1 MMAQG
6 KAKHRRAV
14 GASRFGTF
22 ASGALITV
30 NILASPHR
38 FVRRTAAMLDRLS
51 SLVIALTLVAIAAI
65 FAALSGGDPL
75 SIAIML
81 LAGFIAAA
89 TVYSALPTAT
99 PDAQG
104 TTSPPVEAPPIS
116 LLRHP
121 DFAHWVDQEK
131 EPLLGT
137 ADNIVT
143 IANDAAIRLLG
154 RHIVGADVRTAIRHP
169 AATDWL
175 SHIDGNA
182 PLETVSLVDFPRPGQ
197 RWTMRTAVLSGSERI
212 IFLSD
217 RSAID
222 AADRM
227 RSDFV
232 ANASHELRTPLAA
245 ILGYVETLQEMNGE
259 ADAPTRNR
267 FLSIIDRE
275 ARRMQQLVIDLLSIS
290 RVEADRFRRPT
301 TPVDLASIV
310 QTTIMQLRD
319 SEQGRA
325 KDIVAR
331 LGDGPAPMLG
341 DEAQLKQLAH
351 NIVSNAMKYGH
362 ADTPVTV
369 ELVREGRRIRLAVS
383 DEGDGIAPDHL
394 PRLTERFYRVDEAR
408 SRSVGGTGLGLAIV
422 KHISE
427 RHQGQLDIESELG
440 KGTRVSVT
448 FPLSG
453 ES

>member
-1 MMAQG
+1 M
-6 KAKHRRAV
+6 
-14 GASRFGTF
+14 F
-22 ASGALITV
+22 
-30 NILASPHR
+30 
-38 FVRRTAAMLDRLS
+38 DRLS
-51 SLVIALTLVAIAAI
+51 SLIIALTIVAIAAI
-65 FAALSGGDPL
+65 FAALTGGDL
-75 SIAIML
+75 LAIAIMAI
-81 LAGFIAAA
+81 AGVVAAG
-89 TVYSALPTAT
+89 TVYRALPPAT
-99 PDAQG
+99 SDRSSAAHAPAE
-104 TTSPPVEAPPIS
+104 TPPVS

-143 IANDAAIRLLG
+143 IANDAAVRLLG

-169 AATDWL
+169 AATEWL
-175 SHIDGNA
+175 SRIQGSA
-182 PLETVSLVDFPRPGQ
+182 PLEPVNLVDFPRPGQ
-197 RWTMRTAVLSGSERI
+197 RWTMRIAALSGSENI

-259 ADAPTRNR
+259 TDAPTRDR
-267 FLSIIDRE
+267 FLAIIERE

-301 TPVDLASIV
+301 ATVDLAAIV
-310 QTTIMQLRD
+310 RTTIGQLSD
-319 SEQGRA
+319 SEPARA
-325 KDIVAR
+325 VDLVAN
-331 LGDGPAPMLG
+331 LGDGPQPMAG
-341 DEAQLKQLAH
+341 DEAQLSQLAH
-351 NIVSNAMKYGH
+351 NIISNAMKYGH
-362 ADTPVTV
+362 AGTPVTV
-369 ELVREGRRIRLAVS
+369 ELAREGSRVRLSVS
-383 DEGDGIAPDHL
+383 DQGDGIAPDHL
-394 PRLTERFYRVDEAR
+394 PRLTKRFYRVDEAR

-422 KHISE
+422 KHIGE
-427 RHQGQLDIESELG
+427 RHQGQLDIDSEMG

-448 FPLSG
+448 FPLLLNP
-453 ES
+453 

>member
-1 MMAQG
+1 
-6 KAKHRRAV
+6 
-14 GASRFGTF
+14 
-22 ASGALITV
+22 
-30 NILASPHR
+30 
-38 FVRRTAAMLDRLS
+38 MLDRLS
-51 SLVIALTLVAIAAI
+51 SLVIALTLVAVAAI
-65 FAALSGGDPL
+65 FAALAGGDAL
-75 SIAIML
+75 SIAIL
-81 LAGFIAAA
+81 TLAGAASAAVVHAAIPTTPPAPSAAA
-89 TVYSALPTAT
+89 PAGP
-99 PDAQG
+99 P
-104 TTSPPVEAPPIS
+104 SPQTES

-121 DFAHWVDQEK
+121 DFARWVDQER

-154 RHIVGADVRTAIRHP
+154 RHIVGADIRTAIRHP

-175 SHIDGNA
+175 AQSDPPAQLKTID
-182 PLETVSLVDFPRPGQ
+182 LLDFPRPGQ
-197 RWTMRTAVLSGSERI
+197 RWTMRVAVLAAGERI
-212 IFLSD
+212 IFLVD

-245 ILGYVETLQEMNGE
+245 ILGYVETLQDMNGD
-259 ADAPTRNR
+259 ADPDTRHR
-267 FLSIIDRE
+267 FLSIIERE
-275 ARRMQQLVIDLLSIS
+275 AKRMQQLVIDLLSIS

-301 TPVDLASIV
+301 TPIDLADV
-310 QTTIMQLRD
+310 VRATIGQLAD

-331 LGDGPAPMLG
+331 LGDGAQPMHG
-341 DEAQLKQLAH
+341 DAAQIGQLAH
-351 NIVSNAMKYGH
+351 NIISNAMKYGRPG
-362 ADTPVTV
+362 TPVTV
-369 ELVREGRRIRLAVS
+369 ELVREGPRIRLAVS
-383 DEGDGIAPDHL
+383 DESDGIAPDHL

-427 RHQGQLDIESELG
+427 RHQGQLDIHSEVG
-440 KGTRVSVT
+440 KGTRVAVT
-448 FPLSG
+448 FPLADGS
-453 ES
+453 

>member
-1 MMAQG
+1 M
-6 KAKHRRAV
+6 
-14 GASRFGTF
+14 F
-22 ASGALITV
+22 
-30 NILASPHR
+30 
-38 FVRRTAAMLDRLS
+38 DRLS

-65 FAALSGGDPL
+65 FATLSGGDGL
-75 SIAIML
+75 SIVIMVI
-81 LAGFIAAA
+81 AGFGAAA
-89 TVYSALPTAT
+89 TVYSALPISL
-99 PDAQG
+99 PDTQG
-104 TTSPPVEAPPIS
+104 AGAPPATTPVVS

-175 SHIDGNA
+175 AQMGQNA
-182 PLETVSLVDFPRPGQ
+182 PLETLNLIDFPRPGQ
-197 RWTMRTAVLSGSERI
+197 RWTMRIAALSGSEYI

-245 ILGYVETLQEMNGE
+245 ILGYVETLQDMNDE
-259 ADAPTRNR
+259 TDAPTRNR
-267 FLSIIDRE
+267 FLSIIHRE
-275 ARRMQQLVIDLLSIS
+275 AGRMQQLVIDLLSIS

-301 TPVDLASIV
+301 TPIDFAAIV
-310 QTTIMQLRD
+310 RTTITQLRD
-319 SEQGRA
+319 SEQVRA
-325 KDIVAR
+325 KDIVAKLGEGPQPL
-331 LGDGPAPMLG
+331 LGDG
-341 DEAQLKQLAH
+341 AQLGQLAH
-351 NIVSNAMKYGH
+351 NIISNAMKYGH
-362 ADTPVTV
+362 AGTPVTV
-369 ELVREGRRIRLAVS
+369 ELAREGRRVRLSVS

-427 RHQGQLDIESELG
+427 RHQGQLDIDSEVG

-448 FPLSG
+448 FPLRAEG
-453 ES
+453 

>member
-1 MMAQG
+1 M
-6 KAKHRRAV
+6 
-14 GASRFGTF
+14 F
-22 ASGALITV
+22 
-30 NILASPHR
+30 
-38 FVRRTAAMLDRLS
+38 DRLS

-75 SIAIML
+75 SIAVML

-89 TVYSALPTAT
+89 TVYSALP
-99 PDAQG
+99 
-104 TTSPPVEAPPIS
+104 SAPPSPQNAVAALVETPAIS

-169 AATDWL
+169 ATSDWL
-175 SHIDGNA
+175 SQIADGA
-182 PLETVSLVDFPRPGQ
+182 PLETINLIDFPRPGQ
-197 RWTMRTAVLSGSERI
+197 RWTMRIAALSGSEQI

-222 AADRM
+222 AADKM

-245 ILGYVETLQEMNGE
+245 ILGYVETLQDMNGDT
-259 ADAPTRNR
+259 DAPTRDR
-267 FLSIIDRE
+267 FLSIIQRE
-275 ARRMQQLVIDLLSIS
+275 AGRMQQLVIDLLSIS

-301 TPVDLASIV
+301 TPIDLATIV
-310 QTTIMQLRD
+310 KTTIVQLRD
-319 SEQGRA
+319 SEQARA
-325 KDIVAR
+325 DDIVAN
-331 LGDGPAPMLG
+331 LGDDPQPMLG
-341 DEAQLKQLAH
+341 DEAQLGQLAH

-362 ADTPVTV
+362 AGTPVVVT
-369 ELVREGRRIRLAVS
+369 LAREGRRVRLSVT

-427 RHQGQLDIESELG
+427 RHQGQLDIDSDVG

-448 FPLSG
+448 FPLRAEG
-453 ES
+453 

>member
-1 MMAQG
+1 M
-6 KAKHRRAV
+6 
-14 GASRFGTF
+14 F
-22 ASGALITV
+22 
-30 NILASPHR
+30 
-38 FVRRTAAMLDRLS
+38 DRLS
-51 SLVIALTLVAIAAI
+51 SLVIALTLVVIAAI
-65 FAALSGGDPL
+65 FAALLDGDAL
-75 SIAIML
+75 SIVIMTF
-81 LAGFIAAA
+81 AGGVAAA
-89 TVYSALPTAT
+89 TVYSALPAAL

-104 TTSPPVEAPPIS
+104 SGAPAAEAAAVS

-131 EPLLGT
+131 EPLIGI

-175 SHIDGNA
+175 SRIEGGT
-182 PLETVSLVDFPRPGQ
+182 PLEMVNLIDFPRPGA
-197 RWTMRTAVLSGSERI
+197 RWTMRTAALSGNEYI

-245 ILGYVETLQEMNGE
+245 ILGYVETLQDMNGE
-259 ADAPTRNR
+259 TEAPTRSR
-267 FLSIIDRE
+267 FLSIIHRE
-275 ARRMQQLVIDLLSIS
+275 AGRMQQLVIDLLSIS

-301 TPVDLASIV
+301 TPVDLAAIV
-310 QTTIMQLRD
+310 RTTIAQLRD
-319 SEQGRA
+319 SEQTRA
-325 KDIVAR
+325 KDIVAS
-331 LGDGPAPMLG
+331 LGDEPQPMFG
-341 DEAQLKQLAH
+341 DEAQLGQLAH
-351 NIVSNAMKYGH
+351 NIISNAMKYGH
-362 ADTPVTV
+362 GGTPVTV
-369 ELVREGRRIRLAVS
+369 ELAREGRRVRLSVS

-427 RHQGQLDIESELG
+427 RHQGQLDIASDVG
-440 KGTRVSVT
+440 KGTQVSVT
-448 FPLSG
+448 FPLRTDA
-453 ES
+453 

>member
-1 MMAQG
+1 M
-6 KAKHRRAV
+6 
-14 GASRFGTF
+14 F
-22 ASGALITV
+22 
-30 NILASPHR
+30 
-38 FVRRTAAMLDRLS
+38 DRLS
-51 SLVIALTLVAIAAI
+51 SLVIALTLVVIAAI
-65 FAALSGGDPL
+65 FAALAGGDPL
-75 SIAIML
+75 AIAIMVI
-81 LAGFIAAA
+81 AGFVAAA
-89 TVYSALPTAT
+89 TVYSALPAPL

-104 TTSPPVEAPPIS
+104 AGAPLSDPPAIS

-175 SHIDGNA
+175 SQIAGNI
-182 PLETVSLVDFPRPGQ
+182 PLETVNLIDFPRPGQ
-197 RWTMRTAVLSGSERI
+197 RWTMRIAALSGSENI

-245 ILGYVETLQEMNGE
+245 ILGYVETLQDMNGE
-259 ADAPTRNR
+259 TDAGIRHR
-267 FLSIIDRE
+267 FLAIIERE

-301 TPVDLASIV
+301 TPVDLAVIV
-310 QTTIMQLRD
+310 QTTIAQLRD
-319 SEQGRA
+319 SEQARA
-325 KDIVAR
+325 KDVVAK
-331 LGDGPAPMLG
+331 LGDGPQPMLG
-341 DEAQLKQLAH
+341 DEAQLGQLAH
-351 NIVSNAMKYGH
+351 NIISNAMKYGH
-362 ADTPVTV
+362 TGTPVTV
-369 ELVREGRRIRLAVS
+369 ELVREGRRARLSVN

-427 RHQGQLDIESELG
+427 RHQGQLDIVSEVG

-448 FPLSG
+448 FPLHTEG
-453 ES
+453 

>member
-1 MMAQG
+1 M
-6 KAKHRRAV
+6 
-14 GASRFGTF
+14 F
-22 ASGALITV
+22 
-30 NILASPHR
+30 
-38 FVRRTAAMLDRLS
+38 DRLS
-51 SLVIALTLVAIAAI
+51 TLVIALTLVAIAAI

-75 SIAIML
+75 SIAIMAV
-81 LAGFIAAA
+81 AGFIAAG
-89 TVYSALPTAT
+89 TVYSALPVAP
-99 PDAQG
+99 PDTQG
-104 TTSPPVEAPPIS
+104 TQPEETPPAS

-131 EPLLGT
+131 EPLIGT

-154 RHIVGADVRTAIRHP
+154 RHIVGADMRTAIRHP

-175 SHIDGNA
+175 SRIDENA
-182 PLETVSLVDFPRPGQ
+182 ALNTVDLVDFPRPGQ
-197 RWTMRTAVLSGSERI
+197 RWTMRTAALSGSEYI

-245 ILGYVETLQEMNGE
+245 ILGYVETLQEMNDE
-259 ADAPTRNR
+259 ADAPTRDR
-267 FLSIIDRE
+267 FLAIIERE

-301 TPVDLASIV
+301 TPVDLAAIV
-310 QTTIMQLRD
+310 KTTIAQLRD
-319 SEQGRA
+319 SEQVRA
-325 KDIVAR
+325 NDVVAQ
-331 LGDGPAPMLG
+331 LGDGTQPMLG
-341 DEAQLKQLAH
+341 DEAQLGQLAH
-351 NIVSNAMKYGH
+351 NIISNAMKYGH
-362 ADTPVTV
+362 AGTPVTV
-369 ELVREGRRIRLAVS
+369 ELVREGRRVRLSVS
-383 DEGDGIAPDHL
+383 DQGDGIASDHL

-427 RHQGQLDIESELG
+427 RHQGQLDIDSEVG
-440 KGTRVSVT
+440 KGTRVSVA
-448 FPLSG
+448 FPLSIEG
-453 ES
+453 